1 MNQKDYILLI
11 NNLSNKLKP
20 INQLLYE
27 CLVLII
33 FYYIFNTIS
42 FVNKNSDTHKPFIY
56 LILIICILLDWFIWN
71 NCIQSALFISILFI
85 YVTYNFTL
93 SNTISTFINN
103 IKDSKINNEVNRQ
116 NEMKLQSIR
125 LQQDIEAEKD
135 QDEIN
140 TITFIPKNFIPN
152 INPDPYEK
160 QLDGIN
166 EINSAY
172 SSNIPYLN
180 INDSIFADDQIN
192 QLHKSPQYKNIEP
205 DDVSN
210 AVSTDL
216 ISNNDNSSSS
226 NNASSNTD
234 KTNTDLFRNPARV
247 FLDDKWLNI
256 KDNTYNDVCTACTGK
271 KSGNAICSVAKY
283 GEGLEECTNQTDSV
297 NNGQLIKISTNVVEP
312 IYKF

>member
-1 MNQKDYILLI
+1 MYQKDYILLI

-42 FVNKNSDTHKPFIY
+42 FVNTNSNIHKPFIY
-56 LILIICILLDWFIWN
+56 LIFIICILLDWFIWN
-71 NCIQSALFISILFI
+71 NCIQSTLFISILFVYI
-85 YVTYNFTL
+85 TYNFTL

-103 IKDSKINNEVNRQ
+103 VKDSKINNEVNRQ

-152 INPDPYEK
+152 NNPDPYEK

-180 INDSIFADDQIN
+180 INDSIFADDQID

-210 AVSTDL
+210 AISTDL
-216 ISNNDNSSSS
+216 LTNNDKSSS
-226 NNASSNTD
+226 NSNNQTN
-234 KTNTDLFRNPARV
+234 KKNTDLFRNPTRI

-256 KDNTYNDVCTACTGK
+256 KDNTYNDVCTSCTGK
-271 KSGNAICSVAKY
+271 KTGNAICSVSKY
-283 GEGLEECTNQTDSV
+283 GEGLEECTNQKDSV